1 MTGAHPL
8 RPDQLATVPVKTVSE
23 SNAREHFFRK
33 AKRAKEHRTAAAL
46 VCAAELQK
54 PALPC
59 VVKLVRISP
68 RPLDLDNLQRSQ
80 KSVRDGIADWLGIDD
95 RNVAL
100 VHYVYD
106 QEKGPPRHYGVRVE
120 ITESATVYTEVRR
133 VS

>member
-1 MTGAHPL
+1 MEVAVTMTVFL
-8 RPDQLATVPVKTVSE
+8 PVRTYSD
-23 SNAREHFFRK
+23 SNLREHFFKK
-33 AKRAKEHRTAAAL
+33 AKRAREQRSATAL

-68 RPLDLDNLQRSQ
+68 RPLDLDNLQRSA
-80 KSVRDGIADWLGIDD
+80 KACRDGIADWLGVDD
-95 RNVAL
+95 RSPL

-106 QEKGPPRHYGVRVE
+106 QEKGPPKHYGVRVE